1 MVTKWGLSEKLG
13 PLQYDTE
20 SEEPFLGRSAGQ
32 SHTVYS
38 PETAQ
43 RIDEEVRNIIDSC
56 YEKAK
61 QILID
66 NRDKLDLMAHAL
78 MKYETIDSGQ
88 IDDIMAGHE
97 PRPPK
102 NWGDSGP
109 SGGVKADEPEP
120 AASPERGDDG
130 RRPDVG
136 RPAGEH

>member
-1 MVTKWGLSEKLG
+1 M
-13 PLQYDTE
+13 
-20 SEEPFLGRSAGQ
+20 
-32 SHTVYS
+32 YS

-43 RIDEEVRNIIDSC
+43 RIDEEVRNIIDEC

-66 NRDKLDLMAHAL
+66 NRDKLDMMAEAL
-78 MKYETIDSGQ
+78 MKYETIDRYQ
-88 IDDIMAGHE
+88 IDDIMAGKE

-109 SGGVKADEPEP
+109 AGGVKAEEPEQ
-120 AASPERGDDG
+120 APEPRSSDDG
-130 RRPDVG
+130 RQPGVG